1 MQRIDQMLDATAKTY
16 PDGEAI
22 IVEDATL
29 TFEALNKNVNKLV
42 TGLQKLG
49 IGVSLYCT

>member
-29 TFEALNKNVNKLV
+29 TFEA
-42 TGLQKLG
+42 T
-49 IGVSLYCT
+49 